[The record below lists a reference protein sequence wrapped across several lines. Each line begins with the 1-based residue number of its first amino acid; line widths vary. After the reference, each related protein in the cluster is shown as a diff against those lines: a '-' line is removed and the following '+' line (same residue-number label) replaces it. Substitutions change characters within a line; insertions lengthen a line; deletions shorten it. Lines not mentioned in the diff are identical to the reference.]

1 MTAPNADRQLH
12 AVPEMATEKQTI
24 AIAVRDA
31 MLQEMERDDSVLVL
45 GEDVGVD
52 GGVFRAT
59 EGLIERFGPDRVI
72 DTPLAE
78 SSIIGMS
85 VGLAATGFRP
95 VAEIQ
100 FMGFVYPAINQLFA
114 HAARMRN
121 RTRGRLTCPMVVR
134 MPYGGGIHPPEH
146 HSESYEALF
155 LNTPGFKVV
164 VPSNPHDAKGLLT
177 AAIRDDDPVLFME
190 PKRIY
195 RAFREAV
202 PVESYTVPIGE
213 AAVVREGT
221 DVTLISWGA
230 MVRVCLDAAR
240 RFWPDEDIGAEV
252 VDLRT
257 LNPLD
262 RETIIDQRRQDRS
275 RGGGARGAPD
285 RRFRCGDRE
294 RRSTSMPS
302 SSSRRRSRGS
312 RALTSCFRWRTTKST
327 TCRRA
332 RGSSRLSKKSWLSD
346 PGNSTTKV
354 VTRYHVG
361 SMPSRPSQSRRS

>member
-1 MTAPNADRQLH
+1 MSASGAEGQALH
-12 AVPEMATEKQTI
+12 AVPEVATEKQTI
-24 AIAVRDA
+24 AQAVRDA
-31 MLQEMERDDSVLVL
+31 MLEEMERDERVIVL

-59 EGLIERFGPDRVI
+59 DGLIERFGAERVI

-95 VAEIQ
+95 IAEIQ

-121 RTRGRLTCPMVVR
+121 RTRGTLSCPMVVR

-164 VPSNPHDAKGLLT
+164 VPSNPYDAKGLLIS
-177 AAIRDDDPVLFME
+177 AIRDDDPVLFME
-190 PKRIY
+190 PKRVY

-202 PVESYTVPIGE
+202 PAEAYTVPLGR
-213 AAVVREGT
+213 AAVAREGT
-221 DVTLISWGA
+221 DVTLIAWGA
-230 MVRVCLDAAR
+230 MVRVCLDASEVLAR
-240 RFWPDEDIGAEV
+240 EEISAEV

-262 RETIIDQRRQDRS
+262 RETIISSVVKTGRAVVVHEAPRTGGFGAEISAQIHEHAMLQLEAPVQRVAGFD
-275 RGGGARGAPD
+275 
-285 RRFRCGDRE
+285 
-294 RRSTSMPS
+294 
-302 SSSRRRSRGS
+302 
-312 RALTSCFRWRTTKST
+312 
-327 TCRRA
+327 
-332 RGSSRLSKKSWLSD
+332 
-346 PGNSTTKV
+346 V
-354 VTRYHVG
+354 VFPLAHNEKLYL
-361 SMPSRPSQSRRS
+361 PSRDRIVKAVEKVLAF

>member
-1 MTAPNADRQLH
+1 MSGPGSQSAEGRALH
-12 AVPEMATEKQTI
+12 AVPEMATEKLTI
-24 AIAVRDA
+24 AQAVRDA
-31 MLQEMERDDSVLVL
+31 MRDEMDRDEKVLVL

-59 EGLIERFGPDRVI
+59 DGLIERFGPDRVI

-100 FMGFVYPAINQLFA
+100 FMGFVYPAINQLLA
-114 HAARMRN
+114 HAARLRN
-121 RTRGRLTCPMVVR
+121 RTRGRMTCPMVVR

-146 HSESYEALF
+146 HSESYESIF

-164 VPSNPHDAKGLLT
+164 VPSNPRDAKGLLT
-177 AAIRDDDPVLFME
+177 AAIRDEDPVLFME

-202 PVESYTVPIGE
+202 PADGFTVPIGKAE
-213 AAVVREGT
+213 VAREGS
-221 DVTLISWGA
+221 DVTLIAWGA
-230 MVRVCLDAAR
+230 MVRVCLDAA
-240 RFWPDEDIGAEV
+240 EVLAHGGTSAEV

-262 RETIIDQRRQDRS
+262 RETLVASVVKTGRAVVVHEAPRTNGFGAEIVAQINEHALLQLEAPVQRVAGFDVIFPLAHLERYYLPS
-275 RGGGARGAPD
+275 
-285 RRFRCGDRE
+285 RE
-294 RRSTSMPS
+294 RIVK
-302 SSSRRRSRGS
+302 
-312 RALTSCFRWRTTKST
+312 AVHEVLAF
-327 TCRRA
+327 
-332 RGSSRLSKKSWLSD
+332 
-346 PGNSTTKV
+346 
-354 VTRYHVG
+354 
-361 SMPSRPSQSRRS
+361 

>member
-1 MTAPNADRQLH
+1 MSSTGAEGQALH
-12 AVPEMATEKQTI
+12 AVPEVAAERQTI
-24 AIAVRDA
+24 AQAVRDA
-31 MLQEMERDDSVLVL
+31 MLGEMERDERVIVL

-59 EGLIERFGPDRVI
+59 DGLIERFGADRVI

-95 VAEIQ
+95 IAEIQ

-121 RTRGRLTCPMVVR
+121 RTRGRLSCPMVVR

-164 VPSNPHDAKGLLT
+164 VPSNPYDAKGLLVS
-177 AAIRDDDPVLFME
+177 AIRDDDPVLFME

-202 PVESYTVPIGE
+202 PAENYTVPLGK
-213 AAVVREGT
+213 AVVAREGE

-230 MVRVCLDAAR
+230 MVRVCLDAAEVLAR
-240 RFWPDEDIGAEV
+240 EEIGAEV

-262 RETIIDQRRQDRS
+262 RETMISSVVKTGRAVVVHEAPRTGGFGAEISAQIHEHALLQLEAPVQRVAGFDVVFPLS
-275 RGGGARGAPD
+275 HSEKLYLPS
-285 RRFRCGDRE
+285 RE
-294 RRSTSMPS
+294 RIVK
-302 SSSRRRSRGS
+302 
-312 RALTSCFRWRTTKST
+312 A
-327 TCRRA
+327 A
-332 RGSSRLSKKSWLSD
+332 E
-346 PGNSTTKV
+346 KV
-354 VTRYHVG
+354 LDF
-361 SMPSRPSQSRRS
+361 

>member
-1 MTAPNADRQLH
+1 MSAQNAEGRALH
-12 AVPEMATEKQTI
+12 AVPEVATEKLTI
-24 AIAVRDA
+24 AQAIRDA
-31 MLQEMERDDSVLVL
+31 MLEEMGGNDRVIVL

-59 EGLIERFGPDRVI
+59 EGLIERFGSERVI

-78 SSIIGMS
+78 SAIIGMS

-100 FMGFVYPAINQLFA
+100 FMGFVYPAINQLFG

-121 RTRGRLTCPMVVR
+121 RTRGRLSCPMVVR
-134 MPYGGGIHPPEH
+134 LPYGGGIHPPEH

-164 VPSNPHDAKGLLT
+164 VPSNPYDAKGLLVS
-177 AAIRDDDPVLFME
+177 AIRDDDPVLFME

-202 PVESYTVPIGE
+202 PAEGYTVPLGKADI
-213 AAVVREGT
+213 AREGT
-221 DVTLISWGA
+221 DVTLIAWGA
-230 MVRVCLDAAR
+230 MVRVCLDASEVLAR
-240 RFWPDEDIGAEV
+240 DDISAEV

-262 RETIIDQRRQDRS
+262 RETMIESVVKTGRAVVVHEAVRTGGFGAEIVAQISEHALLQLEAPVQR
-275 RGGGARGAPD
+275 
-285 RRFRCGDRE
+285 
-294 RRSTSMPS
+294 
-302 SSSRRRSRGS
+302 
-312 RALTSCFRWRTTKST
+312 
-327 TCRRA
+327 
-332 RGSSRLSKKSWLSD
+332 
-346 PGNSTTKV
+346 
-354 VTRYHVG
+354 VTGFDVIFPLAQSEKLYL
-361 SMPSRPSQSRRS
+361 PSRKRIVKAVEKVLAF

>member
-1 MTAPNADRQLH
+1 MTAQSADRQLH
-12 AVPEMATEKQTI
+12 AVPEVTTEKQTI

-31 MLQEMERDDSVLVL
+31 MLQEMERDESVLVL

-59 EGLIERFGPDRVI
+59 DGLIERFGPDRVI

-95 VAEIQ
+95 IAEIQ

-114 HAARMRN
+114 HAARLRN
-121 RTRGRLTCPMVVR
+121 RTRGRLSCPMVVR

-164 VPSNPHDAKGLLT
+164 VPSNPYDAKGLLT

-202 PVESYTVPIGE
+202 PANGYTVPIGE
-213 AAVVREGT
+213 ASVAREGD
-221 DVTLISWGA
+221 DVTLIAWGA
-230 MVRVCLDAAR
+230 MVRVCLDASEVLAR
-240 RFWPDEDIGAEV
+240 EDIGAEV

-262 RETIIDQRRQDRS
+262 RPTMISSVVKTGRAVVVHEAPRT
-275 RGGGARGAPD
+275 GGFGAEIVAQINEHAVLQLEAPVERVAGFD
-285 RRFRCGDRE
+285 VVFPLAHNEKHYLPSRE
-294 RRSTSMPS
+294 RIVK
-302 SSSRRRSRGS
+302 
-312 RALTSCFRWRTTKST
+312 AV
-327 TCRRA
+327 
-332 RGSSRLSKKSWLSD
+332 KK
-346 PGNSTTKV
+346 V
-354 VTRYHVG
+354 IAF
-361 SMPSRPSQSRRS
+361 

>member
-1 MTAPNADRQLH
+1 MSAQGAEGRALR
-12 AVPEMATEKQTI
+12 AVPEVVTEKLTI
-24 AIAVRDA
+24 AQAVRNA
-31 MLQEMERDDSVLVL
+31 MLQEMERDDRVLVL

-59 EGLIERFGPDRVI
+59 DGLVERFGTDRVL

-121 RTRGRLTCPMVVR
+121 RTRGRLACPMVVR

-164 VPSNPHDAKGLLT
+164 VPSNPYDAKGLLA
-177 AAIRDDDPVLFME
+177 AAIRDEDPVLFME

-195 RAFREAV
+195 RAFRDAV
-202 PVESYTVPIGE
+202 PADPYTVPIGT
-213 AAVVREGT
+213 AAIAREGA
-221 DVTLISWGA
+221 DVTLIAWGA
-230 MVRVCLDAAR
+230 MVRLCLDAAEVLSR
-240 RFWPDEDIGAEV
+240 DGVSAEV

-262 RETIIDQRRQDRS
+262 RQGLVKSVTKTGRAVVVHEAPRTA
-275 RGGGARGAPD
+275 GFGAEIVAQINEHALLQLEAPVLRVTGFD
-285 RRFRCGDRE
+285 TVFPLAKLERYYLPSRE
-294 RRSTSMPS
+294 RIVKAV
-302 SSSRRRSRGS
+302 RGVL
-312 RALTSCFRWRTTKST
+312 AF
-327 TCRRA
+327 
-332 RGSSRLSKKSWLSD
+332 
-346 PGNSTTKV
+346 
-354 VTRYHVG
+354 
-361 SMPSRPSQSRRS
+361 

>member
-1 MTAPNADRQLH
+1 MSSTGAEGQALH
-12 AVPEMATEKQTI
+12 AVPEVAAERQTI
-24 AIAVRDA
+24 AQAVRDA
-31 MLQEMERDDSVLVL
+31 MLGEMERDERVIVL

-59 EGLIERFGPDRVI
+59 DGLIERFGADRVI

-95 VAEIQ
+95 IAEIQ

-121 RTRGRLTCPMVVR
+121 RTRGRLSCPMVVR

-164 VPSNPHDAKGLLT
+164 VPSNPYDAKGLLVS
-177 AAIRDDDPVLFME
+177 AIRDDDPVLFME

-202 PVESYTVPIGE
+202 PAEDYAVPLGK
-213 AAVVREGT
+213 AVVAREGE

-230 MVRVCLDAAR
+230 MVRVCLDAAEVLAR
-240 RFWPDEDIGAEV
+240 EEIGAEV

-262 RETIIDQRRQDRS
+262 RETMISSVVKTGRAVVVHEAPRTGGFGAEISAQIHEHALLQLEAPVQRVAGFDVVFPLS
-275 RGGGARGAPD
+275 HSEKLYLPS
-285 RRFRCGDRE
+285 RE
-294 RRSTSMPS
+294 RIVK
-302 SSSRRRSRGS
+302 
-312 RALTSCFRWRTTKST
+312 A
-327 TCRRA
+327 A
-332 RGSSRLSKKSWLSD
+332 E
-346 PGNSTTKV
+346 KV
-354 VTRYHVG
+354 LAF
-361 SMPSRPSQSRRS
+361 

>member
-1 MTAPNADRQLH
+1 MSAKGAEEQALH
-12 AVPEMATEKQTI
+12 AVPEVATERQTI
-24 AIAVRDA
+24 AQAVRDA
-31 MLQEMERDDSVLVL
+31 MLEEMGRDERVIVL

-59 EGLIERFGPDRVI
+59 DGLIERFGDQRVI

-95 VAEIQ
+95 IAEIQ

-121 RTRGRLTCPMVVR
+121 RTRGTLSCPMVVR

-164 VPSNPHDAKGLLT
+164 VPSNPYDAKGLLIS
-177 AAIRDDDPVLFME
+177 AIRDDDPVLFME

-202 PVESYTVPIGE
+202 PAEGYAVPLGQ
-213 AAVVREGT
+213 AAVTREGT
-221 DVTLISWGA
+221 DVTLIAWGA
-230 MVRVCLDAAR
+230 MVRVCLDAAEVLAR
-240 RFWPDEDIGAEV
+240 EDISAEI

-262 RETIIDQRRQDRS
+262 RETMISSVVKQVARWWCTKPRAPGVSAPRS
-275 RGGGARGAPD
+275 RP
-285 RRFRCGDRE
+285 
-294 RRSTSMPS
+294 RSTSTRCY
-302 SSSRRRSRGS
+302 SSRRPCSGWPASMLFFRSRTTRS
-312 RALTSCFRWRTTKST
+312 STSLRAIESSKRWRR
-327 TCRRA
+327 C
-332 RGSSRLSKKSWLSD
+332 SRINPL
-346 PGNSTTKV
+346 
-354 VTRYHVG
+354 
-361 SMPSRPSQSRRS
+361 

>member
-1 MTAPNADRQLH
+1 MSSTGAEGQALH
-12 AVPEMATEKQTI
+12 AVPEVTAERQTI
-24 AIAVRDA
+24 AQAVRDA
-31 MLQEMERDDSVLVL
+31 MLGEMERDERVIVL

-59 EGLIERFGPDRVI
+59 DGLIERFGADRVI

-121 RTRGRLTCPMVVR
+121 RTRGRLSCPMVVR

-164 VPSNPHDAKGLLT
+164 VPSNPYDAKGLLVS
-177 AAIRDDDPVLFME
+177 AIRDDDPVLFME

-202 PVESYTVPIGE
+202 PAENYTVPLGQ
-213 AAVVREGT
+213 AVVAREGE
-221 DVTLISWGA
+221 DVTLIAWGA
-230 MVRVCLDAAR
+230 MVRVCLDAAEVLAR
-240 RFWPDEDIGAEV
+240 EEIGAEV

-262 RETIIDQRRQDRS
+262 RETMISSVVKTGRAVVVHEAPRTGGFGAEISAQIHEHALLQLEAPVQRVAGFDVVFPLS
-275 RGGGARGAPD
+275 HSEKLYLPS
-285 RRFRCGDRE
+285 RE
-294 RRSTSMPS
+294 RIVK
-302 SSSRRRSRGS
+302 
-312 RALTSCFRWRTTKST
+312 A
-327 TCRRA
+327 A
-332 RGSSRLSKKSWLSD
+332 E
-346 PGNSTTKV
+346 KV
-354 VTRYHVG
+354 LAF
-361 SMPSRPSQSRRS
+361 